1 MRIVLNI
8 PKPLFIT
15 LLVLLNA
22 VPIYGV
28 IQWDW
33 KSFDLIFLYWLE
45 NLIIGAFMILRIL
58 ARRYSHPV
66 ELAFPLFLAPFF
78 TFHFGMF
85 CYVHGIFVIKLFGKG
100 LTGELAEMDIP
111 EIILPLIQSH
121 HLFWPVMA
129 LFTLQL
135 FDWLRDIN
143 ERGFASDGIKDITT
157 APYRRIMV
165 LHIAI
170 IGSGFALITLND
182 PLIGLLTLIAFK
194 TGMDIYHWHKD
205 EKAVVT
211 DKPPVLTE
219 KVKNKIDAFLDEPK
233 ITVNGKEIRYN
244 SYEELK
250 ASKHY
255 NFMTAIMRM
264 VGGGKNV
271 KEMEKY
277 IEQQAKQRNL

>member
-1 MRIVLNI
+1 MRQVLSI
-8 PKPLFIT
+8 PKPLFII
-15 LLVLLNA
+15 LILLLNA
-22 VPIYGV
+22 APIYGV
-28 IQWDW
+28 AQWGW

-58 ARRYSHPV
+58 ARRYNHPV

-85 CYVHGIFVIKLFGKG
+85 CYVHGMFVIGLFGKG
-100 LTGELAEMDIP
+100 LTGELAGMDIP
-111 EIILPLIQSH
+111 EIILPLIQSR

-143 ERGFASDGIKDITT
+143 ERGFGSDGVKDITT

-165 LHIAI
+165 LHITI
-170 IGSGFALITLND
+170 LSSGFALTTLNE
-182 PLIGLLTLIAFK
+182 PLIGLLLLIAFK
-194 TGMDIYHWHKD
+194 TGMDIYHWNKD
-205 EKAVVT
+205 EKTVIIN
-211 DKPPVLTE
+211 KSPVIT
-219 KVKNKIDAFLDEPK
+219 KNIKNKIDTFLDDPK
-233 ITVNGKEIRYN
+233 IIVNGKEIRYN

-255 NFMTAIMRM
+255 TFMTAIMRM
-264 VGGGKNV
+264 LGGSNNV

-277 IEQQAKQRNL
+277 IEQQARQRNL